1 MRADMYGRLGA
12 HPELARA
19 VAANQILLGAMTDEE
34 LERAVVEPARLAGLR
49 PEPGLVELAVREVA
63 GEPGALPLLSH
74 ALRATWERRD
84 GRTLTVEGYRESGG
98 VGAAVAR
105 TADELLADLS
115 PEGQRLARSVFVRLT
130 DQGRGR
136 RGHPAARPLR
146 GARPRGRIARGGAG
160 SCSSGSPT
168 PGW

>member
-19 VAANQILLGAMTDEE
+19 VSANQLLLGAMTGDE
-34 LERAVVEPARLAGLR
+34 LERAVVEPAHLAGLR
-49 PEPGLVELAVREVA
+49 LEPGLVELAVREVA

-98 VGAAVAR
+98 VGAAVAQ
-105 TADELLADLS
+105 TADELLAAAAARAAAAHAQRVR
-115 PEGQRLARSVFVRLT
+115 PAHRPRRGQHRHPPPRAHRRARA
-130 DQGRGR
+130 GGR
-136 RGHPAARPLR
+136 RA
-146 GARPRGRIARGGAG
+146 PRRSRR
-160 SCSSGSPT
+160 CSSGSPT